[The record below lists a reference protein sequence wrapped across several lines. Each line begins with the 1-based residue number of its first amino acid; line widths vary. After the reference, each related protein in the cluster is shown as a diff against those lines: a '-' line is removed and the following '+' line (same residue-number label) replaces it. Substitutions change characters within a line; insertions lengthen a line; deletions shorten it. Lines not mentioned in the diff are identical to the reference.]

1 MFEIAEQYSF
11 VATHQ
16 LNGLA
21 VDHPCAKVHSHR
33 WAMDIVFLSDRLLP
47 TDGPSEVVLLEPLR
61 RYVTKSLDGAHL
73 NDLVIGEATPARI
86 AHHLAA
92 WCYSQLAA
100 NVAKALTTVAVSTGL
115 NSRARYLVPKH
126 PPGRRP

>member
-1 MFEIAEQYSF
+1 MYEIAEQYSF

-21 VDHPCAKVHSHR
+21 DDHPCARVHSHR
-33 WAMDIVFLSDRLLP
+33 WSMDIVFLSDRLLP

-61 RYVTKSLDGAHL
+61 RYVSKNLDGAHL
-73 NDLVIGEATPARI
+73 NDLVIGEATPARV

-92 WCYSQLAA
+92 WCYAQLAN
-100 NVAKALTTVAVSTGL
+100 NVAKAMITVAVSTEL
-115 NSRARYLVPKH
+115 NSRARYLVQKH
-126 PPGRRP
+126 LPGRR